1 MLKRNTRLAYILG
14 FIFLLIIEI
23 MIATLLNT
31 GFVRANLGDFLVV
44 ILIYC
49 LVMAVCDFSVKRGL
63 LITLVFSYAIEILQL
78 LKLPQYFPAQTEKWA
93 ALVLGSY
100 FSWIDILMYTFGII
114 TIWTIEY
121 VRQPKVL

>member
-31 GFVRANLGDFLVV
+31 GFVRENLGDFLIV

-49 LVMAVCDFSVKRGL
+49 LVMAVCDFSLKRGL
-63 LITLVFSYAIEILQL
+63 LLTLVFSYAIEILQL

-93 ALVLGSY
+93 ALVLGNY

>member
-1 MLKRNTRLAYILG
+1 
-14 FIFLLIIEI
+14 

-31 GFVRANLGDFLVV
+31 GFVRENLGDFLVV

-63 LITLVFSYAIEILQL
+63 FITLVFSYAIDLLQL
-78 LKLPQYFPAQTEKWA
+78 FKLPQYFPAQTEKWT

-100 FSWIDILMYTFGII
+100 FSWINILMYTFGIL

-121 VRQPKVL
+121 LKQPKVL